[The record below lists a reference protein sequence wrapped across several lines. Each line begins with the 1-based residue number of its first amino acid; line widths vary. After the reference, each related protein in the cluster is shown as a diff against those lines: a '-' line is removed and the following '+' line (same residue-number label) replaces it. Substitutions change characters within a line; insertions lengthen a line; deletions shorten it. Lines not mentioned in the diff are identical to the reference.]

1 MPIDAL
7 FRRGHLDDRVHVEHL
22 LLLDLAV
29 DGDRPRTRLEI
40 LGQPGGLVLVGR
52 KFVVVVVVGDVFV
65 GSDGFV
71 VENGL
76 FWMPSIFVLACATDE
91 GEAISC
97 RPTPAATAAAPA
109 SAVPAR
115 NFRRFR
121 YRLFGVI
128 SEDGISAAFLIS
140 MRGSS

>member
-1 MPIDAL
+1 MA
-7 FRRGHLDDRVHVEHL
+7 
-22 LLLDLAV
+22 
-29 DGDRPRTRLEI
+29 
-40 LGQPGGLVLVGR
+40 
-52 KFVVVVVVGDVFV
+52 
-65 GSDGFV
+65 SV

-76 FWMPSIFVLACATDE
+76 FWMPSILALAWATDE
-91 GEAISC
+91 GEASSC
-97 RPTPAATAAAPA
+97 NPTPAATAAAPA

-128 SEDGISAAFLIS
+128 SEDGMSSAFFIN